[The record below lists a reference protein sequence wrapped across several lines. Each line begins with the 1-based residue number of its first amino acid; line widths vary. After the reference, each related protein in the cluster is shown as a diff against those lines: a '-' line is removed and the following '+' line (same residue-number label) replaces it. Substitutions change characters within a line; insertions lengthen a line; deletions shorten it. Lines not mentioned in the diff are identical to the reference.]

1 MDILSSQ
8 NSYTSLSVRD
18 LLDARN
24 QFHVHMLNK
33 RNVVGTAVGL
43 YLIRRSDPWPDAKN
57 PVKKSA
63 GKKKVE
69 RTFANSE
76 VRPYSWPCMLVMVDE
91 WVEEKAFSSS
101 KLHPQDMVPKML
113 YLPDGRVVPVC
124 VVKVEPQAPA
134 RKPLPSWIWP
144 ETAIGGGFP
153 LLIRNQGLL
162 RSASAGCLVS
172 DGHTIYALTNR
183 HVCGEPGEPV
193 HARLRGE
200 EVEVGHASER
210 QLTRLPFT
218 EVYPSFAGKQ
228 TYLNLDVGLVEVDD
242 ARDWTSS
249 VYGIGEVGALADLN
263 EQNLGLQLIDHP
275 VSAFGAA
282 SGHLEGRIKALFYRY
297 KSVGGYDYVADL
309 LIAPQDPAHQT
320 QPGDSGTVWH
330 LKVEEGKDSKDA
342 KEKNGKPSYRPLAV
356 EWGAQT
362 FSVDGG
368 AYNFA
373 LATNLSNVCK
383 LLDVELV
390 SAHNT
395 AAQPYWGATGHY
407 SIGNVA
413 VGQVKDKKLAKLLA
427 ANALRI
433 SFDRADIVPGK
444 INEALKDTTGFIA
457 LADVPDVIWKKQP
470 GKVKGGRDT
479 GFNSGPEHP
488 THYADI
494 DVPGPGDGPSLRELC
509 MEDTDRVAVEY
520 WQGFYDS
527 VGSTASKS
535 RGCLPF
541 RVWQFYD
548 AMVAYVEKKDYA
560 SYVAA
565 AGLLAHY
572 VGDACQPLHGSFLAD
587 GYQDQATEGVTS
599 TGKPKKDWPAKG
611 VHSIYETKMID
622 AKAEEL
628 FEAIDKLLAKPAAA
642 LARIDEGR
650 MAAVATVKL
659 MDDVAKLIPPT
670 EICDA
675 YIELGEGASRAVID
689 GLWEQFGGNTAKV
702 MALGIRNLA
711 HIWESAWIAGGG
723 DSAKSADM
731 VEFSEAEIRKRYV
744 NPKFV
749 PSLDLDQLAA
759 VL

>member
-1 MDILSSQ
+1 MP
-8 NSYTSLSVRD
+8 R
-18 LLDARN
+18 LLAYSG
-24 QFHVHMLNK
+24 F
-33 RNVVGTAVGL
+33 
-43 YLIRRSDPWPDAKN
+43 RRPHS
-57 PVKKSA
+57 
-63 GKKKVE
+63 
-69 RTFANSE
+69 
-76 VRPYSWPCMLVMVDE
+76 C
-91 WVEEKAFSSS
+91 
-101 KLHPQDMVPKML
+101 
-113 YLPDGRVVPVC
+113 
-124 VVKVEPQAPA
+124 
-134 RKPLPSWIWP
+134 
-144 ETAIGGGFP
+144 GGG
-153 LLIRNQGLL
+153 
-162 RSASAGCLVS
+162 
-172 DGHTIYALTNR
+172 
-183 HVCGEPGEPV
+183 
-193 HARLRGE
+193 
-200 EVEVGHASER
+200 
-210 QLTRLPFT
+210 
-218 EVYPSFAGKQ
+218 
-228 TYLNLDVGLVEVDD
+228 
-242 ARDWTSS
+242 
-249 VYGIGEVGALADLN
+249 
-263 EQNLGLQLIDHP
+263 
-275 VSAFGAA
+275 
-282 SGHLEGRIKALFYRY
+282 
-297 KSVGGYDYVADL
+297 
-309 LIAPQDPAHQT
+309 
-320 QPGDSGTVWH
+320 
-330 LKVEEGKDSKDA
+330 KV
-342 KEKNGKPSYRPLAV
+342 SYRPLAV

-433 SFDRADIVPGK
+433 SFDRADIAPGK

-494 DVPGPGDGPSLRELC
+494 DVPGPDDGPTLRELC
-509 MEDTDRVAVEY
+509 MQDTDRVTVEY

-527 VGSTASKS
+527 VGSTASKE

-572 VGDACQPLHGSFLAD
+572 VGDACQPLHGSLLAD
-587 GYQDQATEGVTS
+587 GYQDQFTEGFTS

-611 VHSIYETKMID
+611 VHSVYETKMID

-628 FEAIDKLLAKPAAA
+628 FEAIDKVLAKPAAK
-642 LARIDEGR
+642 LAKIDEGR
-650 MAAVATVKL
+650 KAAIATVKL
-659 MDDVAKLIPPT
+659 MDDVVKLIAPA

-723 DSAKSADM
+723 ESAKSSEM
-731 VEFSEAEIRKRYV
+731 VEFSEADIRKRYV

-749 PSLDLDQLAA
+749 PSLDLDGLAA

>member
-8 NSYTSLSVRD
+8 NNYASLSVRD

-43 YLIRRSDPWPDAKN
+43 YLIRHSDPWPDAKN
-57 PVKKSA
+57 PLKKSMA
-63 GKKKVE
+63 KKKVE

-76 VRPYSWPCMLVMVDE
+76 VRPYSWPCILVMVDA
-91 WVEEKAFSSS
+91 WVEEKAFASSR
-101 KLHPQDMVPKML
+101 LHPQDMVPKIL

-124 VVKVEPQAPA
+124 VVKVEPQAPG
-134 RKPLPSWIWP
+134 RKQLPSWIWP
-144 ETAIGGGFP
+144 EAAIGGGFP

-162 RSASAGCLVS
+162 RTASAGCLVS
-172 DGHTIYALTNR
+172 DGHTIFALTNR

-249 VYGIGEVGALADLN
+249 VYGIGEVGPLADLN

-309 LIAPQDPAHQT
+309 LIAPQDLAHQT

-330 LKVEEGKDSKDA
+330 LKAEEEKDSKGVQ
-342 KEKNGKPSYRPLAV
+342 GKVTYRPLAV

-368 AYNFA
+368 TYNFA

-433 SFDRADIVPGK
+433 SFDRADIAPGK

-494 DVPGPGDGPSLRELC
+494 DVPGPDGGPTLRELC
-509 MEDTDRVAVEY
+509 MQDTDRVTVEY

-548 AMVAYVEKKDYA
+548 AMVGYVEKKDYA

-587 GYQDQATEGVTS
+587 GYQDQVTEGVTS

-611 VHSIYETKMID
+611 VHSVYETKMID
-622 AKAEEL
+622 AKADEL
-628 FEAIDKLLAKPAAA
+628 FEAIDKVLAKPAAK
-642 LARIDEGR
+642 LTKIDEGR
-650 MAAVATVKL
+650 KAAIATVKL
-659 MDDVAKLIPPT
+659 MDDVVKLIAPA

-723 DSAKSADM
+723 ESAKSSEM
-731 VEFSEAEIRKRYV
+731 VEFSEADIRKRYV

-749 PSLDLDQLAA
+749 PSLDLDGLAA

>member
-8 NSYTSLSVRD
+8 NSYSSLSVRD

-134 RKPLPSWIWP
+134 TKPLPSWIWP
-144 ETAIGGGFP
+144 EAAIGGGFP

-162 RSASAGCLVS
+162 RTASAGCLVS

-200 EVEVGHASER
+200 EVEIGHASER

-309 LIAPQDPAHQT
+309 LIAPQEGNHQT

-330 LKVEEGKDSKDA
+330 LKSEEEKDSKGVP
-342 KEKNGKPSYRPLAV
+342 GKVSYRPLAV

-433 SFDRADIVPGK
+433 SFDRTDIAPGK

-494 DVPGPGDGPSLRELC
+494 DIPGPNDGPSLRELC
-509 MEDTDRVAVEY
+509 MQDTDRVAVEY

-548 AMVAYVEKKDYA
+548 AMVGYVEKKDYA

-622 AKAEEL
+622 AKAAEL
-628 FEAIDKLLAKPAAA
+628 FEAIDKVLAKPAAA
-642 LARIDEGR
+642 LAKIDEGR
-650 MAAVATVKL
+650 KAAVATVKL
-659 MDDVAKLIPPT
+659 MDDVARLIPPS

-675 YIELGEGASRAVID
+675 YVELGEGASRAVID
-689 GLWEQFGGNTAKV
+689 GLWEQFGANTAKV

-711 HIWESAWIAGGG
+711 HIWESAWIEGGG

>member
-8 NSYTSLSVRD
+8 NNYASLSVRD

-57 PVKKSA
+57 PVKKST

-91 WVEEKAFSSS
+91 WVEEKAFASS
-101 KLHPQDMVPKML
+101 KLHPQDMVPRIL

-134 RKPLPSWIWP
+134 HKPLPSWIWP

-162 RSASAGCLVS
+162 RTASAGCLVS

-200 EVEVGHASER
+200 EVEIGHACER

-309 LIAPQDPAHQT
+309 LIAPQELARQT

-330 LKVEEGKDSKDA
+330 LKVEAGKEEGKEAS
-342 KEKNGKPSYRPLAV
+342 GKPTYRPLAV

-362 FSVDGG
+362 FSVDGD

-413 VGQVKDKKLAKLLA
+413 VEQVKDKKLAKLLA

-433 SFDRADIVPGK
+433 SFDRADIAPGK
-444 INEALKDTTGFIA
+444 INEALKDTKGFIA

-494 DVPGPGDGPSLRELC
+494 DVPGPDDGPSLRELC
-509 MEDTDRVAVEY
+509 MQDAGRVAVEY
-520 WQGFYDS
+520 WQAFYDS
-527 VGSTASKS
+527 EGSTASKS

-548 AMVAYVEKKDYA
+548 AMVGYVEKKDYA

-587 GYQDQATEGVTS
+587 GYQDQATDGFTS

-622 AKAEEL
+622 AKATEL
-628 FEAIDKLLAKPAAA
+628 FEAIDKVLAKPAAA
-642 LARIDEGR
+642 LAAIDEGR
-650 MAAVATVKL
+650 KAAVATVKL
-659 MDDVAKLIPPT
+659 MDDVARLIPPAD
-670 EICDA
+670 ICDA

-689 GLWEQFGGNTAKV
+689 GLWEQFGTNTAKV

-723 DSAKSADM
+723 ASAKSAEM

-749 PSLDLDQLAA
+749 PSLDLDHLAA
-759 VL
+759 VLQ